1 MAERRKYTART
12 RAKAVGIAVVEG
24 VTAAERATG
33 IPKQTID
40 YWMDK
45 PEFGHLRTTA
55 REVVAQQMWIGIQV
69 GVQQLV
75 EGLKG
80 DAPLHHKASAFQAL
94 ADRFALLTGDA
105 TSRTESRELH
115 ALPDS
120 SYVEAIHEWER
131 LTRAGSESPAPT
143 PKEQPAL

>member
-1 MAERRKYTART
+1 VPERRKYTART
-12 RAKAVGIAVVEG
+12 RAKAVGIAAVEG

-33 IPKQTID
+33 IPKETIQ
-40 YWMDK
+40 YWTTK
-45 PEFGHLRTTA
+45 PEFAHLRTTA
-55 REVVAQQMWIGIQV
+55 REIVAEQMWIGIQV
-69 GVQQLV
+69 GVEQLV
-75 EGLKG
+75 QGLKG

-115 ALPDS
+115 DLPDS

-131 LTRAGSESPAPT
+131 LTRVGGKSPAPT
-143 PKEQPAL
+143 PEEQPA